1 MMLSY
6 IFTAG
11 TVPPF
16 FYEKKIQCHIFLFQ
30 EKEAGSPKKKT
41 FFPFSSQK
49 SFDFSSIFV
58 DFLYI
63 LVTPFLSL
71 LSIEVVVWCCCCL
84 PWYKQQSNRK
94 RNSNSFWERR
104 TVHWSI
110 VGPSK
115 RSGVSPLVTDSYV
128 HMLTNTPHRV
138 LYYHQV
144 QARNPSS
151 IGAIIYII

>member
-1 MMLSY
+1 MLSY

-84 PWYKQQSNRK
+84 P
-94 RNSNSFWERR
+94 
-104 TVHWSI
+104 
-110 VGPSK
+110 
-115 RSGVSPLVTDSYV
+115 
-128 HMLTNTPHRV
+128 
-138 LYYHQV
+138 
-144 QARNPSS
+144 
-151 IGAIIYII
+151 